1 MGLYRIEGIVL
12 RRRNLGEADRLVTV
26 LSRDRGK
33 MGVAARGARRPR
45 SRLGGR
51 LEPPTRFRAL
61 VAEGRTLDV
70 ISQVEVLEAYTA
82 LRTDLEKVAAVAV
95 MLELTDRALA
105 DRQPHSDV
113 YRLLASALE
122 FAQRGRPDLVQT
134 WFAARL
140 LALTGH
146 RPAVTRCAA
155 CGRRLRGP
163 ALWSPALGG
172 CLHAACGAR
181 DPGAA
186 AVPQAA
192 AALLAFLL
200 DAGPAAVQRVKPPAG
215 AVTAVGDLLRWYA
228 ETRLEVAL
236 RAPRVASRIRAGEPR
251 PSLGPAPG
259 ATTTGATATGATAA
273 ES

>member
-12 RRRNLGEADRLVTV
+12 RRRSLGEADRLVTV

-33 MGVAARGARRPR
+33 LTVAARGARRPR

-51 LEPPTRFRAL
+51 LEPPTRFRAV

-70 ISQVEVLEAYTA
+70 ISQVEVLEAHAA
-82 LRTDLEKVAAVAV
+82 LRTDLEKMAAVAV

-105 DRQPHSDV
+105 DRQPHGDV
-113 YRLLASALE
+113 YRLLASALGLV
-122 FAQRGRPDLVQT
+122 QSGNCDLVQT

-146 RPAVTRCAA
+146 RPAVARCAA
-155 CGRRLRGP
+155 CGRRRRGP

-172 CLHAACGAR
+172 CLHTACRAR

-186 AVPQAA
+186 PTPQAA

-200 DAGPAAVQRVKPPAG
+200 DAGPAAVQRVKPPAS
-215 AVTAVGDLLRWYA
+215 AVSAVGDLLRGYA

-236 RAPRVASRIRAGEPR
+236 RAPGVISRIRAPVV
-251 PSLGPAPG
+251 
-259 ATTTGATATGATAA
+259 
-273 ES
+273 